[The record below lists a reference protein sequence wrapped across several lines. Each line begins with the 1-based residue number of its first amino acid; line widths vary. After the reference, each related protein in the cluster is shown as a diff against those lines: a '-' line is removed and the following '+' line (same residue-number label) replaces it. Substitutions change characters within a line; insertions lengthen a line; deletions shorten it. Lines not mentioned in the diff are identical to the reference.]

1 MGVACFR
8 RSYSKTR
15 SSGGGGGE
23 GGGEL
28 NRPREKKGKT
38 RGNWGAIFPPQSL
51 PSRTLFFFLVK
62 FLHAS
67 YYFNA
72 WNRLANLQLPLF

>member
-8 RSYSKTR
+8 RSYSKTQ

-28 NRPREKKGKT
+28 NRPREKKGKNE
-38 RGNWGAIFPPQSL
+38 RKLGRDFPSPV
-51 PSRTLFFFLVK
+51 P
-62 FLHAS
+62 
-67 YYFNA
+67 
-72 WNRLANLQLPLF
+72 P